1 MTLRRRL
8 IIGIVALL
16 AAVTVIIGVLTV
28 VALRGF
34 LVERLDEQ
42 LANANG
48 RSEIAFG
55 GGQPGGVSQ
64 IIQRPGQS
72 EGTLVA
78 LVRSGVLV
86 GANILDV
93 DGQPVTLDGTN
104 AEGLVG
110 LPLDGKPHTVT
121 LGTDGDYRV
130 ISTQMPDGQVLVT
143 GLPFTEVNETVLRLG
158 LLVGVIGVAGLVAA
172 AFAGTVVVR
181 GALRPLDRVAAT
193 ATRVSELQLDRG
205 EVALAERV
213 PPADADPRTE
223 VGRVGAALNRM
234 LEHVT
239 SALTARQA
247 SENKVRTFV
256 ADASHELRTPLA
268 SIRGY
273 AELTRRGGHKLPKDV
288 VHALGRVESESIRMT
303 ALVEDLLL
311 LARLD
316 EGRALEGTDV
326 DLSRL
331 LVDAVADASAA
342 GPDHVWQLE
351 LPDEPV
357 QVEGDAP
364 RLHQVVTNLLANARV
379 HTPAGTTV
387 TVSARAAESGAV
399 IEVLDDGPGI
409 DPELVPTVFE
419 RFARG
424 DVSRSRASGATG
436 LGSTGLGLAIVSA
449 VVEAHGGTA
458 SVESSP
464 GHTLFRILLPGPRN

>member
-8 IIGIVALL
+8 IIGIAALL
-16 AAVTVIIGVLTV
+16 AAVIVIIGVLTA

-34 LVERLDEQ
+34 LVQRLDDQ

-48 RSEIAFG
+48 RSEVGFG
-55 GGQPGGVSQ
+55 VDTGGPPSGVGPILQ
-64 IIQRPGQS
+64 QPGQS

-78 LVRSGVLV
+78 LVRDGLLI
-86 GANILDV
+86 GAGILDQSGAAIELSSDDV
-93 DGQPVTLDGTN
+93 Q
-104 AEGLVG
+104 GLVG
-110 LPLDGKPHTVT
+110 LPLDGAPHSVT
-121 LGTDGDYRV
+121 LGSEGEFRV
-130 ISTQMPDGQVLVT
+130 ISNPMPDGQLLVT
-143 GLPFTEVNETVLRLG
+143 GLPLREVNDTVLRLA
-158 LLVGVIGVAGLVAA
+158 LLIGVIGLAGVAA
-172 AFAGTVVVR
+172 AAVAGTVVVR
-181 GALRPLDRVAAT
+181 RALRPLDRVTAT
-193 ATRVSELQLDRG
+193 ATRVAELPLDRG

-223 VGRVGAALNRM
+223 VGRVGVALNRM
-234 LEHVT
+234 LEHVA

-288 VHALGRVESESIRMT
+288 AHALGRVESESVRMT

-331 LVDAVADASAA
+331 LVDAVADARAA
-342 GPDHVWQLE
+342 GPDHEWRLE

-357 QVEGDAP
+357 TVSGDGP
-364 RLHQVVTNLLANARV
+364 RLHQVIANLLANARV
-379 HTPAGTTV
+379 HTPAGTIV
-387 TVSARAAESGAV
+387 TAAVREIGDRVA
-399 IEVLDDGPGI
+399 IEVHDDGPGI
-409 DPELVPTVFE
+409 DPALVPTVFE

-424 DVSRSRASGATG
+424 DGSRSRTA
-436 LGSTGLGLAIVSA
+436 GSTGLGLAIVSA
-449 VVEAHGGTA
+449 VVEAHGGRA
-458 SVESSP
+458 EVESEP
-464 GHTLFRILLPGPRN
+464 GNTVFRILLPSPRT